1 MKPETVSSE
10 VPAFS
15 VQAAACAEASEAS
28 WSEALRSKH
37 HRLFPRPDEEAT
49 VPQRD
54 NTYVLVCA
62 ELKLV
67 SPQRML
73 KRRRLRPVM
82 ERAGNQEVAS
92 LFSIDLSNNLAQ
104 HCCANCFGKCTTKRP
119 S

>member
-1 MKPETVSSE
+1 MKPGTVSSE

-67 SPQRML
+67 CTSKNAQTASPEAWHGTRWEPRSCIL
-73 KRRRLRPVM
+73 VF
-82 ERAGNQEVAS
+82 N
-92 LFSIDLSNNLAQ
+92 
-104 HCCANCFGKCTTKRP
+104 
-119 S
+119 